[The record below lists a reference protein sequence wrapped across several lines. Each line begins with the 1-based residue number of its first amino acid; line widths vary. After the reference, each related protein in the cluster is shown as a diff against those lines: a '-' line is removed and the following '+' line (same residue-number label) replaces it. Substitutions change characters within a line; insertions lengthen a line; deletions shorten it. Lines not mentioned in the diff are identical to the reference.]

1 MWRKLVVFV
10 IYGLFIAPSMAMGG
24 LAGAVIGAAAGA
36 FFNLSTN
43 SFAPIIIQLIV
54 VALFL
59 AIGVF
64 LGSVFYRLY
73 LSISSFFDYYM
84 QH

>member
-1 MWRKLVVFV
+1 MWKKLVAFV

-24 LAGAVIGAAAGA
+24 FAGAVIGAAVGT

-43 SFAPIIIQLIV
+43 SFVPVIVQLIV

-59 AIGVF
+59 AVGVF
-64 LGSVFYRLY
+64 LGSIFYKLY
-73 LSISSFFDYYM
+73 LCISSFFDYHM